1 MLCSEPGSNWRPFPL
16 QGNALPTE
24 LSERW
29 YVANKSRYK
38 NDNTEIL
45 NENREIINPRKED
58 YFSPLR
64 SFVFAP

>member
-1 MLCSEPGSNWRPFPL
+1 
-16 QGNALPTE
+16 
-24 LSERW
+24 
-29 YVANKSRYK
+29 VANKSRYK